1 MGGNVIIYPN
11 AIVTEGGNVQLGDG
25 TRAEKMD
32 LTKISREEVRT
43 TLVELFEQLNL
54 QYKEQFG
61 YPLWSDIGII
71 KDGSAF
77 TGSTESF
84 FNGEISDEEY
94 VQHKQRVGDVDL
106 TVPESEYKN
115 MAEFLKG
122 LEGEWITENVKYLGV
137 SKNNAGDQYN
147 TLFEVHLSGDQKVN
161 VQVDFEFVDWEGD
174 RPSEF
179 SKFIHNSD
187 WSDVSQGIK
196 GAFHKILLF
205 SIAENISQNK
215 NVAIV
220 TELGSVKKGKT
231 VKDTIGLHSLSFK
244 GIRQKYVPV
253 NTDEMKAVVQDNKRN
268 KNIEWGDDNGQLT
281 ADGKKI
287 FMELP
292 SKGSDYSKDMAGLF
306 EIMFGEAPQGDDVKM
321 IYSFGGL
328 MKALDKYFS
337 EDQIKNV
344 FTTFLGRLF
353 GKGAVETERTD
364 WQTDKETKFVAVDH
378 FNEAFPFT
386 IDLLYNDE
394 AQAMINGFYDN
405 YKARIKTK
413 GYESVDMG
421 HCGDHEDMLTEHDDE
436 GALEEIEALL
446 TMALATPDE
455 QRDDPF
461 AYETLED
468 IAHWFNI
475 YRKQLPI
482 EEGVLT
488 EQEKAYHVILRFKD
502 EDGNAEWDIMSDQ
515 TNPFDSAES
524 AREWIEAHPSTISGE
539 TLSVVSDAKLQQ
551 MLQLEEGA
559 VVNEGALEEMESFF
573 TKALTTSKIDPNS
586 SSEFKS
592 AFILL
597 LDTYH
602 GLSEEQQIEQ
612 IKHVLSV
619 FDKRVEWAHEG
630 VDAIKNAGATYE
642 EMGESDL
649 PFAPGDKVKIKDSVK
664 ADLLQDYKGISAPG
678 VNPALI
684 DEIFEVV
691 HWDGSNIRVKM
702 ADQEKFKRIQSDNKY
717 LGDSISLNHSRFEK
731 VN

>member
-1 MGGNVIIYPN
+1 M
-11 AIVTEGGNVQLGDG
+11 GGNVQLIDG

-106 TVPESEYKN
+106 TVPESEYEK

-147 TLFEVHLSGDQKVN
+147 TLFEVNLSGDQKVN

-253 NTDEMKAVVQDNKRN
+253 NTDEMKAVVQGNKRN

-281 ADGKKI
+281 ANGKKV

-292 SKGSDYSKDMAGLF
+292 SKGADYSKDMAGLF

-353 GKGAVETERTD
+353 GKGAPETERSD

-405 YKARIKTK
+405 YKAKIKAK
-413 GYESVDMG
+413 GYESVGDMG
-421 HCGDHEDMLTEHDDE
+421 HCGDHEEVLTEHDDE

-482 EEGVLT
+482 EEGVIT

-502 EDGNAEWDIMSDQ
+502 EDGNDEWDIMTDQ
-515 TNPFDSAES
+515 TNPFDSVEKANK
-524 AREWIEAHPSTISGE
+524 WIEAHPSTISGE

-551 MLQLEEGA
+551 MLQLE
-559 VVNEGALEEMESFF
+559 
-573 TKALTTSKIDPNS
+573 
-586 SSEFKS
+586 
-592 AFILL
+592 
-597 LDTYH
+597 
-602 GLSEEQQIEQ
+602 
-612 IKHVLSV
+612 
-619 FDKRVEWAHEG
+619 EG

-702 ADQEKFKRIQSDNKY
+702 ADQEKFKQIQSDNKY